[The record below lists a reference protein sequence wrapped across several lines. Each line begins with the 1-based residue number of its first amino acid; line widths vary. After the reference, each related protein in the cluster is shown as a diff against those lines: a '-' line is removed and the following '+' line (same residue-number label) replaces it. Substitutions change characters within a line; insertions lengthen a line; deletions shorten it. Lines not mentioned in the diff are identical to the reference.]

1 MLPQK
6 TQNSRFLHQNRPI
19 HKFFD
24 TRLNL
29 LTPTLAHVGHVTSIK
44 DVSDPTLPPPDC
56 QMLLLLLMMMIKM
69 MKRQA
74 PSFGKVCPIGHHLL
88 GEPDL
93 GVVVILRPV
102 QRLNRS
108 KYMSLD
114 GSDISQNIGNTAI
127 MIQAKYDIQEVEAL
141 NFRGPGRAPGRI

>member
-1 MLPQK
+1 M
-6 TQNSRFLHQNRPI
+6 I
-19 HKFFD
+19 
-24 TRLNL
+24 
-29 LTPTLAHVGHVTSIK
+29 
-44 DVSDPTLPPPDC
+44 
-56 QMLLLLLMMMIKM
+56 MMKM
-69 MKRQA
+69 MKMKRQA

-127 MIQAKYDIQEVEAL
+127 MIQAKYDIREVQAL
-141 NFRGPGRAPGRI
+141 NFRGPWSNTNVSMSVHTNT